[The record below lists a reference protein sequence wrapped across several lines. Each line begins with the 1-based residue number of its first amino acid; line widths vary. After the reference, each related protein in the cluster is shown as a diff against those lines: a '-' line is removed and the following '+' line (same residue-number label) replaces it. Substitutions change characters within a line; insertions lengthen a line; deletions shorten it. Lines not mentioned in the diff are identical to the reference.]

1 MRPYQAA
8 LPLQT
13 PANIVVDHS
22 QVFDISATES
32 LRRLARQYVNNPESL
47 VNAVRLEQGPSGR
60 FMAVIILEI
69 TDIL

>member
-1 MRPYQAA
+1 MHAYQAA
-8 LPLQT
+8 VPLQT
-13 PANIVVDHS
+13 QANIVVDDS
-22 QVFDISATES
+22 QVFDISATET

-60 FMAVIILEI
+60 FMAVIILDI